1 MSISLL
7 IYFPYFLFLFS
18 WDARIS
24 YSILSFLYLIPLY
37 VFILVS
43 IFHVS
48 AFRILDILSS
58 SLGALVT
65 DSVCNLIPRTPS
77 LGSCPLGTMKDDM
90 AVGTGN
96 GRICRLSCLFSR
108 VMSGR

>member
-1 MSISLL
+1 
-7 IYFPYFLFLFS
+7 
-18 WDARIS
+18 
-24 YSILSFLYLIPLY
+24 LSSNFYLIPLY
-37 VFILVS
+37 VSILVA

-58 SLGALVT
+58 SLDALVT
-65 DSVCNLIPRTPS
+65 DSVCNLIPRTVS
-77 LGSCPLGTMKDDM
+77 LVSCPLGTMKDDM

-108 VMSGR
+108 VMSGRRLVIIRVKGIVNQSFVLAMGLP

>member
-7 IYFPYFLFLFS
+7 IYFSYFFF
-18 WDARIS
+18 
-24 YSILSFLYLIPLY
+24 SFLMGCLHFLIQFVVSLSHPSLRFHTRLNFPCVCFSNTGYPL
-37 VFILVS
+37 I
-43 IFHVS
+43 IF
-48 AFRILDILSS
+48 D
-58 SLGALVT
+58 ALVT

-77 LGSCPLGTMKDDM
+77 LVSCPLGTMKDDM

-108 VMSGR
+108 VMPGR